1 MASDVS
7 KCSAG
12 PRWGPAFA
20 VRGGLALAV
29 ALALSPVAAAA
40 RTSPSYVAA
49 QSEVAAWQRGHA
61 SLWIDAD
68 GRLRPEARQLIDLVR
83 ATKIDG
89 LEPKAYQLGKLEGA
103 VRGALAGKPRDLA
116 KADML
121 LSQTLVAWARDMRSF
136 RPGEMRFAD
145 LAAIPG
151 IPSTGLILQAAA
163 KAPSLAQFLD
173 TMPWMHPAYGA
184 LRATLLTTQELRRM
198 QLLRINMMRARALP
212 GTLQSG
218 RYVLVDAADARLDM
232 VEDGVVRDSMRVVV
246 GRTDNATPMLAG
258 VIRYAIINPYWNV
271 PPDLAATRLAPH
283 IVTEGLGWLVKNRYE
298 VLSDWTDKAK
308 VVDPKK
314 IDWAAVVAGRMPDL
328 RMRQLPGADNSMGR
342 VKFMFPNDMGIY
354 LHDTDDKSLFAEPA
368 RQRSGGCIRL
378 QSAPKLAR
386 WLFGKPLATASA
398 KPEQRVAVPVPVPVY
413 VTYLTA
419 EPVNGTIAYREDI
432 YGRDGMASAAM
443 TVAR

>member
-1 MASDVS
+1 M
-7 KCSAG
+7 
-12 PRWGPAFA
+12 
-20 VRGGLALAV
+20 
-29 ALALSPVAAAA
+29 
-40 RTSPSYVAA
+40 
-49 QSEVAAWQRGHA
+49 
-61 SLWIDAD
+61 
-68 GRLRPEARQLIDLVR
+68 
-83 ATKIDG
+83 
-89 LEPKAYQLGKLEGA
+89 
-103 VRGALAGKPRDLA
+103 
-116 KADML
+116 
-121 LSQTLVAWARDMRSF
+121 
-136 RPGEMRFAD
+136 
-145 LAAIPG
+145 
-151 IPSTGLILQAAA
+151 
-163 KAPSLAQFLD
+163 
-173 TMPWMHPAYGA
+173 
-184 LRATLLTTQELRRM
+184 
-198 QLLRINMMRARALP
+198 
-212 GTLQSG
+212 
-218 RYVLVDAADARLDM
+218 
-232 VEDGVVRDSMRVVV
+232 
-246 GRTDNATPMLAG
+246 
-258 VIRYAIINPYWNV
+258 

-308 VVDPKK
+308 PVSPKS

-419 EPVNGTIAYREDI
+419 EPVNGTIAYREDF
-432 YGRDGMASAAM
+432 YGRDGLASAAM

>member
-1 MASDVS
+1 MLV
-7 KCSAG
+7 
-12 PRWGPAFA
+12 
-20 VRGGLALAV
+20 
-29 ALALSPVAAAA
+29 LALSPVAASA
-40 RTSPSYVAA
+40 RTSPSYIAS
-49 QSEVAAWQRGHA
+49 QNEVAAWQRGHA
-61 SLWIDAD
+61 PLWIDAN
-68 GRLRPEARQLIDLVR
+68 GQLRPEARQLIELVR
-83 ATKIDG
+83 ETKIDG
-89 LEPKAYQLGKLEGA
+89 LDPKAYQLGKLEGA

-121 LSQTLVAWARDMRSF
+121 ASQTLVAWARDTRSF
-136 RPGEMRFAD
+136 RPGEMRIAD

-151 IPSTGLILQAAA
+151 TLSSAALLQAAA
-163 KAPSLAQFLD
+163 RAPSLAQFLT
-173 TMPWMHPAYGA
+173 TMPWMHPVYGA
-184 LRATLLTTQELRRM
+184 LRAALRAAQEPRTA
-198 QLLRINMMRARALP
+198 QLLRVNLMRARALP
-212 GTLQSG
+212 GALQSG

-258 VIRYAIINPYWNV
+258 VIRYAIVNPYWNV

-283 IVTEGLGWLVKNRYE
+283 IVSDGTGWLTKYHYQ

-308 VVDPKK
+308 VVEPKT
-314 IDWAAVVAGRMPDL
+314 IDWAAVVAGKMPDL
-328 RMRQLPGADNSMGR
+328 RMRQLPGPENSMGR

-378 QSAPKLAR
+378 QNAPKLAR

-398 KPEQRVAVPVPVPVY
+398 KPEQRVPVPVPVPVY

-419 EPVNGTIAYREDI
+419 APVDGTIAYREDF
-432 YGRDGMASAAM
+432 YGRDGLTSAAR
-443 TVAR
+443 TAAR